1 MKFLKFLFHSAAKNE
16 TLADKKVLLLES
28 APTFKEPSKDK
39 YSNRVSAINKQSIG
53 LLKKLDA
60 WSHIESV
67 RCKHVMQMQ
76 VESFFQF
83 ISCEFLQSETLNFQV
98 WDGVSGESINFNHP
112 NFSDKVACIVEND
125 LILEALYRQLGD
137 LRNIQVKNESR
148 LDSCKLPKDG
158 VKTSEVTLKSG
169 EQFSCDLLV
178 SKKII
183 Y

>member
-1 MKFLKFLFHSAAKNE
+1 
-16 TLADKKVLLLES
+16 
-28 APTFKEPSKDK
+28 
-39 YSNRVSAINKQSIG
+39 
-53 LLKKLDA
+53 
-60 WSHIESV
+60 
-67 RCKHVMQMQ
+67 MQ